1 MLGSRRSLLALKQTE
16 QVQAILEQH
25 FPASAEHFSVVPMAT
40 QGDKNQSQA
49 LYLMDGKSF
58 WTQELEAALLQGGI
72 DLIVHSL
79 KDMPTSLPEG
89 CELAAICKR
98 EDPTDCLV
106 VKQGLPFRSLAEL
119 PEGTVVGT
127 SSVRRVAQL
136 RRNFPKL
143 IFADV
148 VRPNHD

>member
-1 MLGSRRSLLALKQTE
+1 MS
-16 QVQAILEQH
+16 
-25 FPASAEHFSVVPMAT
+25 T

-49 LYLMDGKSF
+49 LYLMNGKSF
-58 WTQELEAALLQGGI
+58 WTQELEAALLEGGI

-89 CELAAICKR
+89 CELAAILER

-106 VKQGLPFRSLAEL
+106 VKEGLSYKRLEDL
-119 PEGTVVGT
+119 PDGSVVGT

-136 RRNFPKL
+136 RRKFPKL
-143 IFADV
+143 VFVDV
-148 VRPNHD
+148 VSPHNIDPPRAARPVLRLTRASAIV